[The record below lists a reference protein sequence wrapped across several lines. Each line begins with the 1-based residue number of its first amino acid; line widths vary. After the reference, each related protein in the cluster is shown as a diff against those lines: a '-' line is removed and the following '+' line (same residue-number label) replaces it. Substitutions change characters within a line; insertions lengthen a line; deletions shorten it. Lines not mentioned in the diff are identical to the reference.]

1 MDTKTLDLSREGER
15 GATAVEYA
23 LLVTGIAALVVIVIF
38 ALGGGVFGLFD
49 DSCSS
54 IAEQQGVTC

>member
-1 MDTKTLDLSREGER
+1 MDTKQLDLSREDER

-49 DSCSS
+49 DSCGS
-54 IAEQQGVTC
+54 IAEQQGTTC